1 MQGLNS
7 GRCNGCRLVEEV
19 YEISETVEQLRTKLR
34 ESEMALQRLL
44 RTKLSLEHDLAVK
57 NNSIL
62 VDREKC
68 MGIRK
73 TLPWSSMVAV
83 Y

>member
-1 MQGLNS
+1 M
-7 GRCNGCRLVEEV
+7 
-19 YEISETVEQLRTKLR
+19 YEIGETVEQLRTKLR
-34 ESEMALQRLL
+34 EMEVALQKLL

-62 VDREKC
+62 VDRENC

-73 TLPWSSMVAV
+73 TLPWPSMVAV